1 MLDLWCEV
9 ILATLMSYVRALCW
23 VYADKYLVDAG
34 GHMYR
39 RKTGHPI
46 VGDKEVP
53 CACLFVGRFIHSC
66 MPSSVLYKMLLLI
79 SIQLRMYTHF
89 VR

>member
-46 VGDKEVP
+46 VGDKKRCRALVFLSVVLSTVVCP
-53 CACLFVGRFIHSC
+53 VVSC
-66 MPSSVLYKMLLLI
+66 IKCY
-79 SIQLRMYTHF
+79 F
-89 VR
+89 

>member
-46 VGDKEVP
+46 VGDKRGAVR
-53 CACLFVGRFIHSC
+53 L
-66 MPSSVLYKMLLLI
+66 
-79 SIQLRMYTHF
+79 SICRSFYP
-89 VR
+89 